1 MNIVLAVDSFKGS
14 CSAIEV
20 TEHLETGIRRVLPQA
35 TVQKIPVAD
44 GGEGTVQ
51 ALLYAVGG
59 SLRKKEVTGPLGEK
73 VVAEYGVL
81 DNGVAVLEMASASG
95 LPLVA
100 PEDRNPL
107 VATTYGTGELIR
119 QVLDEG
125 YRKLVIGIGGSATN
139 DAGVGMAQ
147 ALGASF
153 LDAQGQELPYG
164 GGVLDRLS
172 QVDLSKLDPRLKECE
187 ITVACDVT
195 NPLCGPTGASHI
207 YGPQKGA
214 TLEMVLQLDH
224 NLGHFADV
232 VEGALGLSFREIPGA
247 GAAGGLGAGLMAF
260 CGAQVKSGIDT
271 VLDAVQLEQ
280 RIAQADLVITGEGR
294 IDGQSVFGKVPVG
307 VAQRSKQVK
316 NLPVVA
322 VVGGIGPGA
331 EATYDYGIDAILSTV
346 NGPMSLQQAMEQ
358 APQLLA
364 EAGERVIRLIRCGAA
379 IKETL

>member
-20 TEHLETGIRRVLPQA
+20 AEHLEEGILRVLPQA
-35 TVQKIPVAD
+35 QVQKIPVAD

-59 SLRKKEVTGPLGEK
+59 TLRQKTVTGPMGSP
-73 VVAEYGVL
+73 VTAEYGVL
-81 DNGVAVLEMASASG
+81 DNGVAVIEMASASG
-95 LPLVA
+95 LPLVPA
-100 PEDRNPL
+100 GERNPL
-107 VATTYGTGELIR
+107 VSTTYGTGELIR

-153 LDAQGQELPYG
+153 LDGQGQELPFG
-164 GGVLDRLS
+164 GGALDRLA
-172 QVDLSKLDPRLKECE
+172 QVDLTNMDPRLKDCQ
-187 ITVACDVT
+187 ITVACDVS
-195 NPLCGPTGASHI
+195 NPLCGPTGASRI

-214 TLEMVLQLDH
+214 TEEMIQQLDQ
-224 NLGHFADV
+224 NLRHFADV
-232 VEGALGLSFREIPGA
+232 VEPALGLSFREIPGA
-247 GAAGGLGAGLMAF
+247 GAAGGLGAALLAF
-260 CGAQVKSGIDT
+260 CGATIKSGIDT

-280 RIAQADLVITGEGR
+280 RVAQADLVITGEGR

-307 VAQRSKQVK
+307 VATRSKKVK
-316 NLPVVA
+316 PLPVIA

-346 NGPMSLQQAMEQ
+346 NGPMSLEQAMEQ
-358 APQLLA
+358 APSLLA
-364 EAGERVIRLIRCGAA
+364 QAGERVIRLIRCGAA
-379 IKETL
+379 LR

>member
-20 TEHLETGIRRVLPQA
+20 AEHLEEGILRVLPQA
-35 TVQKIPVAD
+35 QVQKIPVAD

-59 SLRKKEVTGPLGEK
+59 TLRQKTVTGPMGSP
-73 VVAEYGVL
+73 VAAEYGVL
-81 DNGVAVLEMASASG
+81 DNGVAVIEMASASG
-95 LPLVA
+95 LPLVPA
-100 PEDRNPL
+100 GERNPL
-107 VATTYGTGELIR
+107 VSTTYGTGELIR

-125 YRKLVIGIGGSATN
+125 YHKLVIGIGGSATN

-153 LDAQGQELPYG
+153 LDGQGQELPFG
-164 GGVLDRLS
+164 GGALDRLA
-172 QVDLSKLDPRLKECE
+172 QVDLTNMDPRLKDCQ
-187 ITVACDVT
+187 ITVACDVS
-195 NPLCGPTGASHI
+195 NPLCGPTGASRI

-214 TLEMVLQLDH
+214 TEEMIQQLDQ
-224 NLGHFADV
+224 NLRHFADV
-232 VEGALGLSFREIPGA
+232 VEPALGLSFREIPGA
-247 GAAGGLGAGLMAF
+247 GAAGGLGAALLAF
-260 CGAQVKSGIDT
+260 CGATIKSGIDT

-280 RIAQADLVITGEGR
+280 RVAQADLVITGEGR

-307 VAQRSKQVK
+307 VATRSKKVK
-316 NLPVVA
+316 PLPVIA

-346 NGPMSLQQAMEQ
+346 NGPMSLEQAMEQ
-358 APQLLA
+358 APSLLA
-364 EAGERVIRLIRCGAA
+364 QAGERVIRLIRCGAA
-379 IKETL
+379 LG